1 MTTRTAS
8 IGWWWYAGVDNV
20 NGAAK
25 LPVGCDDNDLI
36 VGFDMFGAA
45 GLVTCK
51 CNNVI
56 AMVLQA
62 AVRSVLL

>member
-1 MTTRTAS
+1 M
-8 IGWWWYAGVDNV
+8 

-45 GLVTCK
+45 GLLTCK

-62 AVRSVLL
+62 AVRSMLL